1 MKLTPAQ
8 HAILHGHTKVLLY
21 HMKCA
26 DGERAAYAC
35 KSLGFVHIVT
45 YPPMKRGQHRRP
57 DAQHQWHLEGDNRTF
72 RSLGTLA
79 DAIIEHQKRAAR
91 MAAIIGGGQSHGGL
105 TPSRSPDPA
114 VCESERCG
122 DGLQPSA
129 HSAQSAIA

>member
-91 MAAIIGGGQSHGGL
+91 MAAIIGQSGDR
-105 TPSRSPDPA
+105 RSNPA